1 MLLCCCSIS
10 DPQSPYF
17 VNLNHLI
24 GAKSK
29 KSDVDISGMISNKQ
43 GVKFAGKDIE
53 AMSAI
58 AAAAS
63 RRSLK
68 EYESVTK
75 SYPRELQDDI
85 LINHHLGFLHEQLLE
100 SNLIRIIEPYSCVEI
115 EHVASLME
123 MELAAVEKKLSQMI
137 LDGKLNGILDQ
148 GKGQL
153 IIYEEGEKDLAMEKG
168 LQVIANMDNVVTSL
182 FTRSRALRTTMA

>member
-1 MLLCCCSIS
+1 MLT
-10 DPQSPYF
+10 
-17 VNLNHLI
+17 
-24 GAKSK
+24 GR
-29 KSDVDISGMISNKQ
+29 Q
-43 GVKFAGKDIE
+43 GVKYAGKDIE

-58 AAAAS
+58 ANAAS

-68 EYESVTK
+68 EFESVTTM
-75 SYPRELQDDI
+75 YPQELQEDL
-85 LINHHLGFLHEQLLE
+85 LIRHHLHILQEQLLE

-115 EHVASLME
+115 SHVANLME
-123 MELAAVEKKLSQMI
+123 MPLLTVEKKLSQMI

-153 IIYEEGEKDLAMEKG
+153 IVYEELEKDQAMEKG

-182 FTRSRALRTTMA
+182 FERSRALRTMML